1 MFLAPCWLG
10 WSMVRAG
17 RASRRTALEPGRGG
31 GGRRGNVVHSSVS
44 VLRSGALFQTYT
56 AHNTSHRHH
65 QPLLYTLFS
74 ELYVRSHHRTG
85 AAETVLTNQ
94 WTVTLVSDTAVKQT
108 TWPVAS
114 PLWLCCT
121 WHQQW
126 PALKPWWRLKELW
139 HIAAELQLEKTEPKQ
154 WRREDSSSYEE
165 EWREQW
171 MSSLKGG
178 VKNVLQPH
186 HCLEIEARLA
196 I

>member
-31 GGRRGNVVHSSVS
+31 GGGEEMLSTVAS
-44 VLRSGALFQTYT
+44 LCYGAEHYFRHTLHTIPAT
-56 AHNTSHRHH
+56 ATATSHCCTH
-65 QPLLYTLFS
+65 FS
-74 ELYVRSHHRTG
+74 ELYVRSHHRSG

>member
-56 AHNTSHRHH
+56 AHNTSHRH
-65 QPLLYTLFS
+65 QPLLYTLWVVCEVTS
-74 ELYVRSHHRTG
+74 PVRRSGDCANKPVNSDPCVRHSG
-85 AAETVLTNQ
+85 ETDNLTSCVSVVIVL
-94 WTVTLVSDTAVKQT
+94 
-108 TWPVAS
+108 
-114 PLWLCCT
+114 CT